1 MRCPDCSKFVSF
13 GEGEVE
19 INDVSVNDDE
29 VTGTVRIMLPC
40 GDCGTELKDAEI
52 DFYIQIEHEC
62 AEGTKPMDEDFSDE
76 RYEIES
82 ENADF
87 TERMQD
93 TDRHGRK
100 IKSYRYMRHFYGA
113 DVNVALKC
121 NVCGESFSV
130 SDIVEEMA
138 SGFNELT

>member
-1 MRCPDCSKFVSF
+1 MRCPDCNKFVAY

-19 INDVSVNDDE
+19 ITDVSVNDDE
-29 VTGTVRIMLPC
+29 VSGSVRIMLPC

-52 DFYIQIEHEC
+52 DFNISIDHEC
-62 AEGTKPMDEDFSDE
+62 AEGTAPMDEDSVDE

-82 ENADF
+82 ESADF

-93 TDRHGRK
+93 KDRHGK
-100 IKSYRYMRHFYGA
+100 QIKSYRYMRHFYGA
-113 DVNVALKC
+113 EVHVEVKC

-130 SDIVEEMA
+130 SDTVEEMA
-138 SGFNELT
+138 SGFNELV